1 MNEKMKK
8 LSLMI
13 VRIML
18 VLSIVMSQSIVAYA
32 DEDTKTD
39 TTTTTTTTTNST
51 SSLEKSINDGINKIG
66 LFIMG
71 IATGIAAVM
80 STIVFLSNMVSDDKE
95 VGANKKKLKIIWLS
109 WLAIMCMGLIVTFA
123 NSIVPSGAAQFKQP

>member
-32 DEDTKTD
+32 DEDTTN
-39 TTTTTTTTTNST
+39 TTTNEQPAST
-51 SSLEKSINDGINKIG
+51 GSLEESIDKGVNIIG

-80 STIVFLSNMVSDDKE
+80 TAIVLLSNMVSDDKE
-95 VGANKKKLKIIWLS
+95 VGSNKKKLKTIWLS
-109 WLAIMCMGLIVTFA
+109 WLALMCLGLVVAFA
-123 NSIVPSGAAQFKQP
+123 ESIVPAGAAYFK